1 MSPPR
6 DQRGPLGDVAQVP
19 LPEVGVLRVS
29 FDPARLPQAR
39 AGVVGPNRFDDPRP
53 RTQDRYVMR
62 YGASTLR
69 GCLLELLDALRP
81 LGAAAQ
87 REGDVVDDAPVPGPA
102 EPPCHAVARYLTGR
116 KVAAITSPDLSV
128 VSINDPA
135 LQQLLDH
142 VAAVRALL
150 DTPAARA
157 VLLPS
162 GAGQDVQVRLDGA
175 AVRLSSDLGRDLTRA
190 ASLVLRDL
198 DPALGGIGYRS
209 RHDDDEHCWAI
220 YDHAPVEVSTAT
232 ALSADNEEHRQAL
245 SAVATLWNLPLPPPW
260 RGRPA
265 PTRAH
270 R

>member
-6 DQRGPLGDVAQVP
+6 GQHGPLGDVALGV
-19 LPEVGVLRVS
+19 LPDAGVLRVS
-29 FDPARLPQAR
+29 FDPARLPPAQ

-53 RTQDRYVMR
+53 RTRDRYVMR

-81 LGAAAQ
+81 TQAVVA
-87 REGDVVDDAPVPGPA
+87 RESAVVDDAPVPGPPGA
-102 EPPCHAVARYLTGR
+102 PGQALADYLAGR
-116 KVAAITSPDLSV
+116 KVAVITSPGLSM

-162 GAGQDVQVRLDGA
+162 GAGQEAQVRLDGA

-198 DPALGGIGYRS
+198 DPALGGISYRS
-209 RHDDDEHCWAI
+209 RHDDTEDCWAI
-220 YDHAPVEVSTAT
+220 YDHARVEVSAAT
-232 ALSADNEEHRQAL
+232 ALSAGNEEHRQAL
-245 SAVATLWNLPLPPPW
+245 AAVAALWHLPLPPPW
-260 RGRPA
+260 QGGGA